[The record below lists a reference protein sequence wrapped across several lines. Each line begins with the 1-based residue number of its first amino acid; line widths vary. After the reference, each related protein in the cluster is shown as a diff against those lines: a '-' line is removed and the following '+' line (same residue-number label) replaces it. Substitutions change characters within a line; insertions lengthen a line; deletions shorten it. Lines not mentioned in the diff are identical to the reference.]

1 MHLLSGAGFGLAA
14 LLLAGQAV
22 AQTAPADAAATG
34 PHDATAQTLPAPPPA
49 AAAPVQTAS
58 GGAAQGVGDIVVTAQ
73 KRAERINDVGISI
86 VAANAQ
92 QLKSAGVTSPDSL
105 GKIVPGFVYAK
116 SAYGVPVYTLRGIGF
131 YDYGLAAVPAVAVYV
146 DEVPLPY
153 AQLSSFAFLDV
164 ERVETLKGPQGTLYG
179 VNSTGGAI
187 NIIAASPTK
196 QLSAG
201 IDLTYQRF
209 NEVLTNGFISG
220 PLTDTLGARF
230 SFSTDNGG
238 AWQKSYTRN
247 DTLGRKN
254 ITSGRLLFDWKPSSR
269 FSARLNLNAGI
280 DKSDTQ
286 AVQFLSPSTLP
297 STNALLRRLN
307 PSLYNYPVAPHDN
320 RAADWDPNYPLR
332 NNNHNYQ
339 AALTMNYNLGDSLAV
354 KSITS
359 FNRFTTKSAVDG
371 DGTAQQATLTL
382 IDGTLRT
389 FFQELRLSADYSNG
403 LRWIIG
409 ANYEDD
415 KVNQAADGIYTQN
428 TLGLRGST
436 HNRSFSF
443 QDATSK
449 AVYGNVEYKLIDGLT
464 AQGGVRYTKNIRDFR
479 GCSAAEDASTAAF
492 YAAATHQPIGV
503 GGCYTQRPDGTVGFV
518 TGRLNEDNVSWR
530 AGLNWK
536 VNRAT
541 LLYVNVSH
549 GYKAGAFP
557 LVGAS
562 SYLSLVPAKQE
573 DVVAYEA
580 GAKLTLLNG
589 KLQFNTAG
597 FYDDYT
603 NKQVRGRVID
613 PNTQQQASALVNVP
627 KSQIYG
633 AEVQVT
639 ANPFRGFTL
648 NADATY
654 IKTKITSNFLNFDF
668 VANRVQMKGDVLP
681 FSPKLTFNVRGN
693 YEFGLSSNWD
703 ANLGFAIQHTSS
715 SYGGLGELEVAKIN
729 GYTTLDLR
737 AGVQTKDGRWSVTA
751 FGRNVT
757 NTYYWTAPVLVID
770 TIGRYAG
777 SPATYGLT
785 VGFRY

>member
-1 MHLLSGAGFGLAA
+1 MTFRKLLLCGVGCNWAA
-14 LLLAGQAV
+14 LLIAGQAI
-22 AQTAPADAAATG
+22 AQTAPAGRAAAV
-34 PHDATAQTLPAPPPA
+34 PQSE
-49 AAAPVQTAS
+49 PVQKQAPADNGEHS
-58 GGAAQGVGDIVVTAQ
+58 VADIIVTAQ

-86 VAANAQ
+86 AAATGQ
-92 QLKSAGVTSPDSL
+92 QLKVAGVTSPDGL
-105 GKIVPGFVYAK
+105 GKLVPGFVYAK

-153 AQLSSFAFLDV
+153 AQLSSFSFLDV
-164 ERVETLKGPQGTLYG
+164 QRVETLKGPQGTLYG

-187 NIIAASPTK
+187 NIIAAPPTK
-196 QLSAG
+196 ELSAG

-220 PLTDTLGARF
+220 PLTDTLAARL

-269 FSARLNLNAGI
+269 FSARLNLNAGV

-286 AVQFLSPSTLP
+286 AMQFLSPSTLP
-297 STNALLRRLN
+297 STNALLLQLN
-307 PSLYNYPVAPHDN
+307 PSLYRYPVAPKNN

-339 AALTMNYNLGDSLAV
+339 AALTMNYDLADSLSL
-354 KSITS
+354 KSISS
-359 FNRFTTKSAVDG
+359 FNRFTTTSAVDG

-382 IDGTLRT
+382 VDGTLRT
-389 FFQELRLSADYSNG
+389 FFQELRLTGDYNNG

-415 KVNQAADGIYTQN
+415 KVDQTADGIYTNN

-449 AVYGNVEYKLIDGLT
+449 AAYGNLEYKLVEGLT
-464 AQGGVRYTKNIRDFR
+464 AQGGIRYTQNIRNFR
-479 GCSAAEDASTAAF
+479 GCSAAEDSSTAAF
-492 YAAATHQPIGV
+492 YATATKQPVGV
-503 GGCYTQRPDGTVGFV
+503 GDCYTQRPDGSVGFV
-518 TGRLNEDNVSWR
+518 AGRLNENNVSWR

-541 LLYVNVSH
+541 LLYANISH

-580 GAKLTLLNG
+580 GAKLTLLDG

-639 ANPFRGFTL
+639 VNPFRGFTL

-654 IKTKITSNFLNFDF
+654 IETKITSDFLNFDF
-668 VANRVQMKGDVLP
+668 VANRAQMKGQVLP
-681 FSPKLTFNVRGN
+681 FSPKLTGNLRGN
-693 YEFGLSSNWD
+693 YEFSLSSTWN
-703 ANLGFAIQHTSS
+703 ATLGFSAQHTSS
-715 SYGGLGELEVAKIN
+715 SYGGLGQLAISKIN

-737 AGVQTKDGRWSVTA
+737 AGVHTKDDRWSVTV

-770 TIGRYAG
+770 TIGRYTGAP
-777 SPATYGLT
+777 STYGVTL
-785 VGFRY
+785 GFRY